1 MDDPDF
7 LLSWHGAEAASAA
20 RDCGEF
26 QRAAGASLAAAS
38 LAIDDL
44 PCLEA
49 YWRQLIAIQ
58 FELGQFS
65 TGLGIIHKM
74 SALGHVERI
83 HIPQIMAVEALMK
96 DHAEAMADSTA
107 FAVRLLAE
115 PGTDSG
121 ADIEVVGPMAL
132 LNPAPVVDG
141 PEARVWRRVLTQA
154 LVIAKSRGLRA
165 VLISDLMAP
174 FCAPTPKDRLVLSFR
189 THTER
194 TGTLNVSATEVAE
207 FARFEWYADGA
218 WHDDGMPTQN
228 PATLRRKLESL
239 LYPEGASQAT
249 TP

>member
-7 LLSWHGAEAASAA
+7 LLSWHAT
-20 RDCGEF
+20 
-26 QRAAGASLAAAS
+26 AAAS
-38 LAIDDL
+38 QVLDTTGFQHGVAACQVAATLALDDPASL
-44 PCLEA
+44 DA
-49 YWRQLIAIQ
+49 YWRHMVAMR
-58 FELGQFS
+58 FEFAEFS

-83 HIPQIMAVEALMK
+83 HIPQIMAVETLMK
-96 DHAEAMADSTA
+96 DHTAVMADSTA

-115 PGTDSG
+115 PGIDSG

-189 THTER
+189 THAER
-194 TGTLNVSATEVAE
+194 AGTLNVNATEVAE
-207 FARFEWYADGA
+207 FARFEWHADGA

-239 LYPEGASQAT
+239 LYPQGASQAT